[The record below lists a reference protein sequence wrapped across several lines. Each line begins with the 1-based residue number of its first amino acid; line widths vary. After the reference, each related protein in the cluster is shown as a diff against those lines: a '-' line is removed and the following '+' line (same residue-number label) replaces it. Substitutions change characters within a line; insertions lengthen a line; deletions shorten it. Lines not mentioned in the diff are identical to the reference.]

1 MLDSKIKK
9 RVKRFDRIFLPRR
22 PVIFSSYFALVIAM
36 LSIQFG
42 ASVAKGLFVDLGP
55 AGTTALR
62 VFFAALILLAIANPM
77 KNRLIF
83 KSILL
88 DKSQLALVAAYG
100 LSLGL
105 MNIFFYFAIQKI
117 PLGLAVTLEF
127 TGPLAVSV
135 FYSRKWRDLL
145 WVILAA
151 AGIALLFYHS
161 GEVKIDYFGMLLA
174 LVAAFFWALY
184 IIFGKKAIRSGHASL
199 IVSSLGMSFAALIAL
214 PVGLF
219 LNPAQVVNPQYWL
232 AGLGVAILSSALPYS
247 LELKAMQKIPEKTFG
262 ILMSFEPVVATLV
275 GFIFLHETLDAIQI
289 TAMALVIAACAGSS
303 YES

>member
-1 MLDSKIKK
+1 
-9 RVKRFDRIFLPRR
+9 
-22 PVIFSSYFALVIAM
+22 M

-42 ASVAKGLFVDLGP
+42 ASVAKGLFTDLGP

-62 VFFAALILLAIANPM
+62 VFFAALLLLAIANPI
-77 KNRLIF
+77 KNKSIF
-83 KSILL
+83 KNIIA
-88 DKSQLALVAAYG
+88 DRAQLGLIAIYG

-105 MNIFFYFAIQKI
+105 MNIFFYFSIQKI

-135 FYSRKWRDLL
+135 LYSRKWRDIL

-151 AGIALLFYHS
+151 AGIGILFYHS
-161 GEVKIDYFGMLLA
+161 GEAKIDYFGMFLA
-174 LVAAFFWALY
+174 LVAAFFWGLY
-184 IIFGKKAIRSGHASL
+184 IIFGKKAVRSGHASL
-199 IVSSLGMSFAALIAL
+199 IVSSLGMCFAAVLAL
-214 PVGLF
+214 PLGLY
-219 LNPAQVVNPQYWL
+219 LNTTQVINPNYWL
-232 AGLGVAILSSALPYS
+232 AGLGVAVLSSALPYS

-275 GFIFLHETLDAIQI
+275 GFIFLHETLDLIQF
-289 TAMALVIAACAGSS
+289 TAMALVIAACVGSS

>member
-1 MLDSKIKK
+1 MFQFRSYT
-9 RVKRFDRIFLPRR
+9 IFT
-22 PVIFSSYFALVIAM
+22 SYFALIVAM

-42 ASVAKGLFVDLGP
+42 ASVAKGLFADLGP

-62 VFFAALILLAIANPM
+62 VFFAAIILVAIANPI
-77 KNRLIF
+77 KNISVF
-83 KSILL
+83 KKILS
-88 DKSQLALVAAYG
+88 DKSQLLMVAAYG

-105 MNIFFYFAIQKI
+105 MNIFFYYAIQKI

-135 FYSRKWRDLL
+135 LYSRKWRDLV
-145 WVILAA
+145 WVVLAA
-151 AGIALLFYHS
+151 AGIGLLFHHS
-161 GEVKIDYFGMLLA
+161 GEVKIDYIGMILA

-184 IIFGKKAIRSGHASL
+184 IIFGKKAIRSGHSSL
-199 IVSSLGMSFAALIAL
+199 IVSSIGMVFAALIAL
-214 PVGLF
+214 PAGL
-219 LNPAQVVNPQYWL
+219 LVNTAQVINPNYWF

-247 LELKAMQKIPEKTFG
+247 LELKAMQKIPERTFG

-275 GFIFLHETLDAIQI
+275 GFVFLHETLDIIQI
-289 TAMALVIAACAGSS
+289 TAMSLVIAACAGSS